1 MAGSRTPGPMQRPPT
16 PFTGN
21 GKRVAVPI
29 LGGTYG
35 FLGGSYARPELP
47 RRDAGQALEVT
58 RELALVRE
66 AGVQGDLRQGEVASG
81 LQELLG
87 PLDAAQD
94 DVLVRRQPGGPL
106 ELRDEVVGTEAGDRG
121 QLLQGRATVEVLL

>member
-1 MAGSRTPGPMQRPPT
+1 MQGPPT

-47 RRDAGQALEVT
+47 RRDADEALEVVA
-58 RELALVRE
+58 ELALI
-66 AGVQGDLRQGEVASG
+66 
-81 LQELLG
+81 
-87 PLDAAQD
+87 
-94 DVLVRRQPGGPL
+94 
-106 ELRDEVVGTEAGDRG
+106 
-121 QLLQGRATVEVLL
+121 